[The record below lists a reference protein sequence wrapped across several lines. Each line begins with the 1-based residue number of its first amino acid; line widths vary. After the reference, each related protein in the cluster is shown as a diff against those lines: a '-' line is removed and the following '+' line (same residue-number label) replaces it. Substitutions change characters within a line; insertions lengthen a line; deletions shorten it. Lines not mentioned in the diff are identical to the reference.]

1 LNDLAVFSILPRYSD
16 IGARMNFNRAVI
28 KVGSALVAPS
38 KAGCSGQYT
47 LAIAQFIT
55 KCRQQGK
62 EIILVSSGGIAAGRS
77 LIHHGSPKLSTPV
90 KKAMASVGQ
99 MQMMANWQRFF
110 DTPCSQILIT
120 QDDLEDRE
128 RFISIKETIQIQLEN
143 GILPIVNENDTVT
156 TEDLKVGDNDNLAAL
171 VAQVCEADSLFIL
184 SDIDGVFTKDP
195 HIHDD
200 AVLLPKIDEITDE
213 IYAMAGTSRNHLAT
227 GGMKTKIEAA
237 EKATEHGIN
246 TYIVNGTK
254 SEVFAS
260 LIREVNPGTRFS
272 ADKNIIS
279 AKKHW
284 LKHTVKSQGRIT
296 LDSGAVNALLNKGAS
311 LLPIGIK
318 SVAKNFDVGDCVDL
332 IDQHTKIIIAKGITQ
347 YSNKEL
353 RRIKG
358 KHSDEI
364 EITLG
369 HEEGA
374 VVIHRDDMVILEQNI
389 EVEPAKIAPK
399 ACKKIKSE
407 SNE

>member
-1 LNDLAVFSILPRYSD
+1 
-16 IGARMNFNRAVI
+16 MNFNRAVI
-28 KVGSALVAPS
+28 KVGSALVAPT
-38 KAGCSGQYT
+38 KTGCSGQYT

-55 KCRQQGK
+55 KCQQQGK
-62 EIILVSSGGIAAGRS
+62 EIILVSSGGVAAGRT
-77 LIHHGSPKLSTPV
+77 LIHHGSPRLSTPV

-156 TEDLKVGDNDNLAAL
+156 TEDLKVGDNDNLSAL

-195 HIHDD
+195 NVHDD
-200 AVLLPKIDEITDE
+200 AVLIPTIDEITDE

-254 SEVFAS
+254 SEVFSS
-260 LIREVNPGTRFS
+260 LIKKVNPGTYFS
-272 ADKNIIS
+272 GHTEIIS

-284 LKHTVKSQGRIT
+284 LKHTVNSQGRIT
-296 LDSGAVNALLNKGAS
+296 IDKGAVNALLNTGAS

-318 SVAKNFDVGDCVDL
+318 SVARSFDVGDCVDL
-332 IDQHTKIIIAKGITQ
+332 VDVQTKTIIAKGITQ

-353 RRIKG
+353 KRIKG

-369 HEEGA
+369 HEEG
-374 VVIHRDDMVILEQNI
+374 VEVIHRDDMVILEQNI
-389 EVEPAKIAPK
+389 EVKPVTIAPK
-399 ACKKIKSE
+399 KSVPKTDKE
-407 SNE
+407 